1 MNAIGLAEGRGGND
15 IKRLLE
21 IELDAWDCTNLKGE
35 YCGV

>member
-21 IELDAWDCTNLKGE
+21 IELDARDCTKLKGA
-35 YCGV
+35 YWGV